1 MTEAGMAAFSSPLRA
16 DGGMGGQVHGVA
28 RSTLPRRE
36 SGGSYARPDG
46 GRNGWHST
54 SLQGYCDGW
63 MSGHEWWRA
72 IGCGAKDQLLANTQ
86 NMPRRIGYSQPAG
99 LTCSAATLVDG
110 Y

>member
-1 MTEAGMAAFSSPLRA
+1 MAAFSSPLRA

-54 SLQGYCDGW
+54 SLQGYCDG
-63 MSGHEWWRA
+63 
-72 IGCGAKDQLLANTQ
+72 
-86 NMPRRIGYSQPAG
+86 
-99 LTCSAATLVDG
+99 
-110 Y
+110 